1 MPRQRAVKHNTYIR
15 RRAEENFATET
26 ADKDAHQ
33 QRQFPT
39 RREGKAIN
47 LRLPPPARPPPQRTP
62 PASQGSSST
71 GGGEWVVWGGV
82 CGEMGGGWEWCGVAV
97 GWCGRAT
104 YDMFLHVPQSVRL
117 IGQQNTWE
125 SDSWP
130 SRHPPSPQ
138 QPTVVGHRRL
148 KNGHLPRTP
157 GTGATNAKVT
167 HMRHIS

>member
-1 MPRQRAVKHNTYIR
+1 MTASSQTQYIH
-15 RRAEENFATET
+15 TET
-26 ADKDAHQ
+26 CRGEFCNRDR
-33 QRQFPT
+33 RQGCTTTTTISNEEGGEGAQSSPPT
-39 RREGKAIN
+39 SCQTPSPEDPS
-47 LRLPPPARPPPQRTP
+47 RLPRTLLHR
-62 PASQGSSST
+62 GRRV
-71 GGGEWVVWGGV
+71 GGVGWCVWGDGW
-82 CGEMGGGWEWCGVAV
+82 GWEWCGVAV

-148 KNGHLPRTP
+148 KNGHLPRTR